1 MKETQQSHWRWMMP
15 LLLGAVLAVGLLAG
29 QYLSQHQG
37 GTQPRI
43 VSQGGYDKIQ
53 DVLNYINN
61 AYVDTVNPLQL
72 SEDAIVALLSEL
84 DPHSV
89 FIPAEEFH
97 QMNDPLLGKFEG
109 IGVQFNMQEDT
120 IMVLHVIPGGP
131 SEKAGLQDGDRIVK
145 VDGEVVAGKKLNTMD
160 VMRLLKGDKGSIVEL
175 DIARRGFEELIPF
188 TLVRDVI
195 PTYSID
201 ISFMPEP
208 GIGYI
213 RLSRFSMTT
222 TQEFTASLEKLLDQG
237 MNDLILDLRGN
248 SGGYLDAAIA
258 MADELLEAGK
268 LIVYTEGRARPRRF
282 FYATEKGRF
291 ETQGIYILIDEGS
304 ASASEILAGAI
315 QDNDRGWIVG
325 RRSFGKGLV
334 QEQLNFPDG
343 SGVRL
348 TVARYYTPTGRSIQ
362 RPYENG
368 SREYHDDLMERFHGG
383 EMTNPDSIHNVDSL
397 QYVTPEGKIVYGG
410 GGISPDVFVGLEQDE
425 RFRFYNELIQRGL
438 IYRFAFQ
445 YADKQRPVLLAY
457 GDHQAFAKKFQI
469 REALFNDFL
478 TYCREE
484 GLEDDPEGLAFGQ
497 QRIKELMKAYIARN
511 VHGDEGFYP
520 IYLKMDTVYL
530 RALEMIKDP
539 KSAVSSLSYLQ

>member
-1 MKETQQSHWRWMMP
+1 MRIWLWP
-15 LLLGAVLAVGLLAG
+15 LLLGAVLGLGLLAG
-29 QYLSQHQG
+29 QYLSRNHTASAQQVGIQG
-37 GTQPRI
+37 A
-43 VSQGGYDKIQ
+43 YDKIQ
-53 DVLNYINN
+53 DVLNYISN
-61 AYVDTVNPLQL
+61 AYVDTVNPARL
-72 SEDAIVALLSEL
+72 SEDAIVALLTEL

-89 FIPAEEFH
+89 FIPAEDYH
-97 QMNDPLLGKFEG
+97 TMNDPLLGKFEG

-145 VDGEVVAGKKLNTMD
+145 VDGETVAGKNLSTMD

-175 DIARRGFEELIPF
+175 DIARRGFEDLIPF
-188 TLVRDVI
+188 TIVRDVI

-201 ISFMPEP
+201 ISFMPEA

-222 TQEFTASLEKLLDQG
+222 VKEFSSALDKLMDEGMEK
-237 MNDLILDLRGN
+237 LILDLRGN

-258 MADELLEAGK
+258 LADELLEAGK
-268 LIVYTEGRARPRRF
+268 LIVYTEGRARPKRF

-291 ETQGIYILIDEGS
+291 KNQELCILIDEGS
-304 ASASEILAGAI
+304 ASASEIVAGAV
-315 QDNDRGWIVG
+315 QDNDRGMILG

-368 SREYHDDLMERFHGG
+368 SREYHADLMARFHGG
-383 EMTNPDSIHNVDSL
+383 EMSNPDSIHNVDSL

-425 RFRFYNELIQRGL
+425 RYRYYNQLVQRGL

-445 YADKQRPVLLAY
+445 YTDKERPRLLEF
-457 GDHQAFAKKFQI
+457 GDHQAFTSRFQI
-469 REALFNDFL
+469 RDALFNDFL
-478 TYCREE
+478 EFCRKE
-484 GLEDDPEGLAFGQ
+484 GLEVDPEGLDFGRE
-497 QRIKELMKAYIARN
+497 RIKGLMKAYIARN
-511 VHGDEGFYP
+511 VYGDEGFYP

-530 RALEMIKDP
+530 KALEMIMDP
-539 KSAVSSLSYLQ
+539 KSEDSSV

>member
-1 MKETQQSHWRWMMP
+1 MIESQDRMRIWLWP
-15 LLLGAVLAVGLLAG
+15 LLLGAVLGLGLLAG
-29 QYLSQHQG
+29 QYLSRNHTASAQQVGIQG
-37 GTQPRI
+37 A
-43 VSQGGYDKIQ
+43 YDKIQ
-53 DVLNYINN
+53 DVLNYISN
-61 AYVDTVNPLQL
+61 AYVDTVNPARL
-72 SEDAIVALLSEL
+72 SEDAIVALLTEL

-89 FIPAEEFH
+89 FIPAEDYH
-97 QMNDPLLGKFEG
+97 TMNDPLLGKFEG

-145 VDGEVVAGKKLNTMD
+145 VDGETVAGKNLSTMD

-175 DIARRGFEELIPF
+175 DIARRGFEDLIPF
-188 TLVRDVI
+188 TIVRDVI

-201 ISFMPEP
+201 ISFMPEA

-222 TQEFTASLEKLLDQG
+222 VKEFSSALDKLMDEGMEK
-237 MNDLILDLRGN
+237 LILDLRGN

-258 MADELLEAGK
+258 LADELLEAGK
-268 LIVYTEGRARPRRF
+268 LIVYTEGRARPKRF

-291 ETQGIYILIDEGS
+291 KNQELCILIDEGS
-304 ASASEILAGAI
+304 ASASEIVAGAV
-315 QDNDRGWIVG
+315 QDNDRGMILG

-368 SREYHDDLMERFHGG
+368 SREYHADLMARFHGG
-383 EMTNPDSIHNVDSL
+383 EMSNPDSIHNVDSL

-425 RFRFYNELIQRGL
+425 RYRYYNQLVQRGL

-445 YADKQRPVLLAY
+445 YTDKERPRLLEF
-457 GDHQAFAKKFQI
+457 GDHQAFTSRFQI
-469 REALFNDFL
+469 RDALFNDFL
-478 TYCREE
+478 EFCRKE
-484 GLEDDPEGLAFGQ
+484 GLEVDPEGLDFGRE
-497 QRIKELMKAYIARN
+497 RIKGLMKAYIARN
-511 VHGDEGFYP
+511 VYGDEGFYP

-530 RALEMIKDP
+530 KALEMIMDP
-539 KSAVSSLSYLQ
+539 KSEDSSV

>member
-1 MKETQQSHWRWMMP
+1 MMP
-15 LLLGAVLAVGLLAG
+15 LILGAVLAVGLLAG
-29 QYLSQHQG
+29 QYLSQYQNG
-37 GTQPRI
+37 PQAGM
-43 VSQGGYDKIQ
+43 SSLGGYDKIQ

-61 AYVDTVNPLQL
+61 AYVDTVNPHQL

-160 VMRLLKGDKGSIVEL
+160 VMRLLKGDKGSIVAL
-175 DIARRGFEELIPF
+175 DIARRGFDELIPF
-188 TLVRDVI
+188 TVVRDVI

-222 TQEFTASLEKLLDQG
+222 TQEFAASLQELLEQG

-282 FYATEKGRF
+282 FYATEKGKF
-291 ETQGIYILIDEGS
+291 ETQGVYILIDEGS

-368 SREYHDDLMERFHGG
+368 SREYHDDLMARFHGG
-383 EMTNPDSIHNVDSL
+383 EMTSPDSIHNVDSL

-410 GGISPDVFVGLEQDE
+410 GGITPDVFVGLEQDE

-445 YADKQRPVLLAY
+445 YTDTHRPDLLAY
-457 GDHQAFAKKFQI
+457 GDPRDFAKKFHI
-469 REALFNDFL
+469 REMLFREFL
-478 TYCREE
+478 AFCREE

-497 QRIKELMKAYIARN
+497 QRIKDLMKAYIARN

-530 RALEMIKDP
+530 KALEMIKEP
-539 KSAVSSLSYLQ
+539 GSAVSSLSSIQ